1 MWVVII
7 FTNTCYP
14 QPLLLVVVGHL
25 QAAEKKL
32 MDADRVTLDDHRA
45 RSRHQEIIKGQQSI
59 ISTLQRP
66 PATVTEQKRKR
77 PTGEDAVTQVLTA
90 VSTCKTLDDF
100 LALSFVSLEVSY
112 QLWTMVFNLKSKY

>member
-1 MWVVII
+1 
-7 FTNTCYP
+7 
-14 QPLLLVVVGHL
+14 
-25 QAAEKKL
+25 